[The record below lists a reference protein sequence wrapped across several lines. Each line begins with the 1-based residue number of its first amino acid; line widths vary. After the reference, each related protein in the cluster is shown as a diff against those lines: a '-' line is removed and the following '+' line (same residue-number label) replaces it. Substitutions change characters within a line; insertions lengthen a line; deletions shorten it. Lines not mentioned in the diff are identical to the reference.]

1 MSMEQPVEA
10 ETISLTA
17 SAMSRVRLSS
27 HRTSVVL
34 LLAPGTFLINSLA
47 LWWERYYNSKMMRDA
62 FALMASSKMPVPR
75 PLVRP
80 VSTHVSPDKLNIA
93 SMTVH
98 PVPHAPATVAGG

>member
-27 HRTSVVL
+27 HRTSVVAL
-34 LLAPGTFLINSLA
+34 SAPGTFLINSLA

-62 FALMASSKMPVPR
+62 FALTASSKMPVPR
-75 PLVRP
+75 PLV
-80 VSTHVSPDKLNIA
+80 HVSPDKLNIA

-98 PVPHAPATVAGG
+98 PVPRAPATVAGG